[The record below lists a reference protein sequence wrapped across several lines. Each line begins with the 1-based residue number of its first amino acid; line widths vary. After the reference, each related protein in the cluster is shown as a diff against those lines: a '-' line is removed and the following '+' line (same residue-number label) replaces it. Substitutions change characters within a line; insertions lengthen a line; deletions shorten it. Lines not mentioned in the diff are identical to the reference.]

1 MVLIWTLIE
10 LAEFLCSVL
19 VLEIYPEINV
29 YIQSIS
35 WHSVWWWISK

>member
-10 LAEFLCSVL
+10 LAEFVCSVL

-35 WHSVWWWISK
+35 